1 MTSPTL
7 GSLVVLVLFLAG
19 TPALITRQATAEP
32 QASPVVE
39 AAHDK
44 PEGLVYAAGEEIDG
58 ASLGEWSA
66 RYWQWVTSLPVG
78 ENPAQDPTGA
88 LCGYG
93 QTGPVFFIPRNMP
106 PCTVPEGVSVFLPI
120 AGSQCSTLE
129 PPPFHGDDEA
139 SLTACA
145 AIEADRYTRI
155 VVRVNGEVVPDVE
168 HYRAASPVFSMQL
181 PENNIFAV
189 PAGTG
194 LAVADGYHVVFR
206 PLQPGTY
213 EIVVH
218 VEVIDGYALPDKTLH
233 LSVVEPVAGN

>member
-1 MTSPTL
+1 MTSLNL
-7 GSLVVLVLFLAG
+7 GPLVVLFLVLAS
-19 TPALITRQATAEP
+19 TPALIAMQATPESP
-32 QASPVVE
+32 ASPVVE
-39 AAHDK
+39 AEPAK
-44 PEGLVYAAGEEIDG
+44 LEGLVYAEGEEIHG

-106 PCTVPEGVSVFLPI
+106 PCTVPAGVSVFLPI

-145 AIEADRYTRI
+145 AIEVDRYTRI

-168 HYRAASPVFSMQL
+168 QYRAASPVFSMQL
-181 PENNIFAV
+181 PENNILAV
-189 PAGTG
+189 PAGAG
-194 LAVADGYHVVFR
+194 LAVADGYHVVLR
-206 PLQPGTY
+206 PLPPGTY

-233 LSVVEPVAGN
+233 LTVVESEFGN

>member
-1 MTSPTL
+1 MTSLNIGP
-7 GSLVVLVLFLAG
+7 LVVLFAFFASAPDLIAMEA
-19 TPALITRQATAEP
+19 TPEP

-39 AAHDK
+39 AMPAK
-44 PEGLVYAAGEEIDG
+44 PEGLMYAEGEEIHG

-88 LCGYG
+88 MCGYG

-106 PCTVPEGVSVFLPI
+106 PCTVPAGVSVFLPI

-139 SLTACA
+139 SLRACA

-168 HYRAASPVFSMQL
+168 QYRAASPVFSMQL
-181 PENNIFAV
+181 PENNILAV

-194 LAVADGYHVVFR
+194 LAVADGYQVVLR
-206 PLQPGTY
+206 PLPPGTH

-233 LSVVEPVAGN
+233 LTVVEPESGN

>member
-1 MTSPTL
+1 MRSLNL
-7 GSLVVLVLFLAG
+7 GPLVVLFLFLAG
-19 TPALITRQATAEP
+19 APALVAMQVTPEP

-39 AAHDK
+39 AAPDK
-44 PEGLVYAAGEEIDG
+44 PEGLVYAAGEEIHG
-58 ASLGEWSA
+58 SSLGEWSA

-78 ENPAQDPTGA
+78 ENPAQEPTGA

-106 PCTVPEGVSVFLPI
+106 PCTVPAGVSVFLPI

-129 PPPFHGDDEA
+129 PPPFHGDDEV
-139 SLTACA
+139 SLMACA
-145 AIEADRYTRI
+145 AVEADRYAGI
-155 VVRVNGEVVPDVE
+155 IVRVNGEVVPNVE
-168 HYRAASPVFSMQL
+168 HYRTASPVFAMQL
-181 PENNIFAV
+181 PEDNILAV

-194 LAVADGYHVVFR
+194 LAVADGYHVVLR
-206 PLQPGTY
+206 PLLAGTH

-233 LSVVEPVAGN
+233 LTVVEPEAGN